1 MRRSSRR
8 FATVTTISLLIAL
21 LGSAAGSPV
30 AVGVTDRHVDE
41 PLTRTFRHLD
51 RDTKWELTE
60 RIALDSPT
68 HHPQGFALVGGRIF
82 MSTVEIIKAPVPY
95 DEPRDGY
102 DRTPGKGRGHLF
114 VLDRDGQLLKDI
126 VISDGNRYHP
136 GGLDYDGEFL
146 WLPVAEYRPNSSADI
161 YRIDPTTYDVTK
173 LFTVSDH
180 IGGVVRDQ
188 ETGHLV
194 GQSWGSRRFYDWT
207 VGGRQKRFWL
217 NENHFLDYQD
227 CEYVASRKAL
237 CSGVTGLPAQPGAAT
252 GYELGGLVMIDLRD
266 RHRLLHEVPLQQW
279 STAGH
284 VITRNPTDLDADGSH
299 LTLYAAPDDSGEA
312 AGTQILVYEADV
324 TPLS

>member
-1 MRRSSRR
+1 MNLRTASLVCAA
-8 FATVTTISLLIAL
+8 ATLVVSAT
-21 LGSAAGSPV
+21 SAA
-30 AVGVTDRHVDE
+30 ALQVGPAHRAPERDDALVQTFENVSRSTVW
-41 PLTRTFRHLD
+41 TRTATLD
-51 RDTKWELTE
+51 
-60 RIALDSPT
+60 LDFET
-68 HHPQGFALVGGRIF
+68 YHPQAMEVVGDRIYL
-82 MSTVEIIKAPVPY
+82 SSVEIIEPTVRYPEPV
-95 DEPRDGY
+95 DGY
-102 DRTPGKGRGHLF
+102 DRTPGKGMGHLF

-194 GQSWGSRRFYDWT
+194 GQSWGSRRFYDWK
-207 VGGRQKRFWL
+207 VGGKQKGFWL

-266 RHRLLHEVPLQQW
+266 RHRILHEVPLQQW

-312 AGTQILVYEADV
+312 AGTQILIYEADV

>member
-1 MRRSSRR
+1 MNLRTASLVCAA
-8 FATVTTISLLIAL
+8 ATLVAGAT
-21 LGSAAGSPV
+21 SAA
-30 AVGVTDRHVDE
+30 ALQVGPAHRAPDSDDALVQTFENVSRSTAW
-41 PLTRTFRHLD
+41 TRTATLD
-51 RDTKWELTE
+51 
-60 RIALDSPT
+60 LDFET
-68 HHPQGFALVGGRIF
+68 YHPQAMEVVGDRIYL
-82 MSTVEIIKAPVPY
+82 SSVEIIKPTVRYPEPV
-95 DEPRDGY
+95 DGY
-102 DRTPGKGRGHLF
+102 DRTPGKGLGHLF

-207 VGGRQKRFWL
+207 VGGRQKGFWL

-266 RHRLLHEVPLQQW
+266 RHRILHEVPLQQW

-312 AGTQILVYEADV
+312 AGTQILVYEAYV